1 MILNIHSD
9 TFCMSAKNAK
19 SRASV
24 HFFLRSVSKDGEPIT
39 LNGAIFT
46 LCTILKFVASSAGKT
61 ELGALFMNIKEGH
74 TISLALAELGHPQ
87 PSTPI
92 HCDNATAAG
101 IADGTIKNNAPAP
114 WICDF

>member
-1 MILNIHSD
+1 
-9 TFCMSAKNAK
+9 MSAKNAK